1 MKVAALKCPVCEVA
15 IWSRNRHDFR
25 YCDCKKCF
33 IDGGRD
39 YTRTGWEPGL
49 KPVMGTIDTK
59 TSVFEADGEEDL
71 VH

>member
-15 IWSRNRHDFR
+15 IWSRSRHDFR
-25 YCDCKKCF
+25 FCTCKKCF

-49 KPVMGTIDTK
+49 RPVMGVIDTV
-59 TSVFEADGEEDL
+59 TSEFEAGVEEDV